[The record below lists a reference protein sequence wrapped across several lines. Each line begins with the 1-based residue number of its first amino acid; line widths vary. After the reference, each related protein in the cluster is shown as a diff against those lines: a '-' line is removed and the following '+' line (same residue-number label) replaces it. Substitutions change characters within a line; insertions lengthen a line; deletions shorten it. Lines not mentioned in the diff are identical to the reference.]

1 MSTKSPATLQRIQD
15 LKDRLRQFDISED
28 AETFAIQAARK
39 FPSLLLTG
47 RRSSVVVALMVPT
60 GWTQRQG
67 KRLIEELISV
77 GVLFVSASGKS
88 IAFRTFTTMH
98 PSKVARAELVRCV
111 YCGRRTRK
119 ITKDHVIPVAQSGSD
134 DIANIVLACKNCNQ
148 SKGNRT
154 PEQWAKDILDYRKP
168 PKPLRRLPMRYRV
181 RLAVASITAAVV
193 AVLTIGGAK

>member
-60 GWTQRQG
+60 GWTHRQG

-77 GVLFVSASGKS
+77 GALFVSASGKS

-119 ITKDHVIPVAQSGSD
+119 ITKDHIVPVAQGGSD
-134 DIANIVLACKNCNQ
+134 EAENIVDSCQECNQ
-148 SKGNRT
+148 SKANRT
-154 PEQWAKDILDYRKP
+154 PEQWAVDIMNYRKP
-168 PKPLRRLPMRYRV
+168 PRPLRRLPVAYRV
-181 RLAVASITAAVV
+181 RLVLASVGSFLAAVF
-193 AVLTIGGAK
+193 AIGGAK